1 MAKIF
6 LVRHGQTEDN
16 LKNIFSGWRDV
27 DLTPLGIQ
35 EAEKVA
41 EKLKN
46 TPLTKAYSSDLIRA
60 KHTLAIIL
68 QFHPGIKPVED
79 PRIRERNYGSL
90 TGTSKIELA
99 EKDPDDFKKWHRS
112 YSVPPPGGGESIKEV
127 AKRVMPFFQE
137 VLSSISP
144 TDEVVIAAHGNSLR
158 PIIQYLEHLTD
169 EEIMQREYNPGTLF
183 SYTV

>member
-27 DLTPLGIQ
+27 NLTPLGIQ

-41 EKLKN
+41 QELRN
-46 TPLTKAYSSDLIRA
+46 TPLTKAYSSDLIRS
-60 KHTLAIIL
+60 KHTLEIIL
-68 QFHPGIKPVED
+68 QFHRSIKPIAD
-79 PRIRERNYGSL
+79 PRIKERNYGSL
-90 TGTSKIELA
+90 TGTSKTELSQ
-99 EKDPDDFKKWHRS
+99 KDPEDFKKWHRS
-112 YSVPPPGGGESIKEV
+112 YSVPPPGGGESIADV

-137 VLSSISP
+137 ILQSLTP
-144 TDEVVIAAHGNSLR
+144 TDEIIISAHGNSLR
-158 PIIQYLEHLTD
+158 PIIQYLEHLSD
-169 EEIMQREYNPGTLF
+169 EEIMEREYKPGTLF